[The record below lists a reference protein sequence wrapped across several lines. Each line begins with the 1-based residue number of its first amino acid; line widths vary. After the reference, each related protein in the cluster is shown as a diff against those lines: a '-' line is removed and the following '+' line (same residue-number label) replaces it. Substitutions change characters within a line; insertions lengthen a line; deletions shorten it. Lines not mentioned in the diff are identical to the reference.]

1 MRAEICER
9 ECTQVWK
16 HEHACGWVPCMTMKV
31 TSRVGQNRIHKPYKT
46 VYLVI
51 SLSKIPYIHLIYM
64 VLANRA

>member
-1 MRAEICER
+1 
-9 ECTQVWK
+9 
-16 HEHACGWVPCMTMKV
+16 MTMKV